1 MASRDREHA
10 GATRFAELTSI
21 LAVAFL
27 RLTKKR
33 RRSAASAAHDGSN
46 LLEVSA
52 EESPHDDLRRTL

>member
-33 RRSAASAAHDGSN
+33 RRSAVSGAQEEAN
-46 LLEVSA
+46 CLEVVRP
-52 EESPHDDLRRTL
+52 ESPHGPELRAT